1 MKVIICGA
9 GRVGYAIASYL
20 ADEGNEVIVIDIC
33 PETVAK
39 INDTLDI
46 SAIVGSGSQP
56 EILKHAGAETAD
68 MIVAATHLDEVNM
81 VTCQVAHTIFNIPK
95 KIARIRDENYLS
107 PEWANL
113 FSRNHMPID
122 VVISPEKEVARA
134 IIERIRNPGSFN
146 IIPLAGEAMKLVS
159 VVCHNNCPIL
169 NTPIKQI
176 YALFPDLKFKI
187 MAIIRGDEKIL
198 PNNDL
203 EQIFEGD
210 EVYFVVASEHMTRTM
225 AAFGHEEKEA
235 RRILIIGGGQIGV
248 RLSKELYKEFPD
260 VAVRMIE
267 RDERR
272 AKQISEILPNVLVMH
287 GNALTRDILEEAN
300 IGYTE
305 ATITVTDYDESNI
318 LASVLAHEYGCQQTI
333 SLLSNTTYIPVAS
346 SLGID
351 AVVNP
356 RAVTISTILRYV
368 RHGRIRSASSLRD
381 GFAEVIEIEVPDIA
395 TALLYKP
402 LKSIKLPENTIFG
415 AIIRNEEII
424 IAHRDVMIKPND
436 RVVLLTAHNQIKR
449 IEELFSSL
457 EADYL

>member
-9 GRVGYAIASYL
+9 GRVGYAISSYL
-20 ADEGNEVIVIDIC
+20 SDEGNEVTVIDIC

-39 INDTLDI
+39 INETLDI
-46 SAIVGSGSQP
+46 SAIVGSASQP
-56 EILKHAGAETAD
+56 EILKQAGAENAD
-68 MIVAATHLDEVNM
+68 MIVAATQLDEVNM

-95 KIARIRDENYLS
+95 KIARIRNDNYLS

-122 VVISPEKEVARA
+122 VVISPEKEVAKA

-146 IIPLAGEAMKLVS
+146 VIPLAYDAMKIVS
-159 VVCHNNCPIL
+159 VVCHENCPVL

-187 MAIIRGDEKIL
+187 MTIIRGDEKII
-198 PNNDL
+198 PDNDL
-203 EQIFEGD
+203 DQVFPGD
-210 EVYFVVASEHMTRTM
+210 EVYFVVANEHMIRTM

-248 RLSKELYKEFPD
+248 RLAQELYKEFPD
-260 VAVRMIE
+260 IVVRMIE
-267 RDERR
+267 RNEQR
-272 AKQISEILPNVLVMH
+272 ARQVSEILPNVLVMH
-287 GNALTRDILEEAN
+287 GDALTKEILEEVN

-305 ATITVTDYDESNI
+305 ATIAITDYDESNI
-318 LASVLAHEYGCQQTI
+318 LASVLAHEYGCKQTV
-333 SLLSNTTYIPVAS
+333 SLLSNNTYISVAS

-356 RAVTISTILRYV
+356 RAITISTILRYV
-368 RHGRIRSASSLRD
+368 RHGRIRSAASLRD
-381 GFAEVIEIEVPDIA
+381 DFAEVIEIEVPDIA

-402 LKSIKLPENTIFG
+402 LKSIKLPDNTIFG
-415 AIIRNEEII
+415 AIIREGEVI